1 MNNLYQYIFEK
12 LKINK
17 DSKSNN
23 KSSQYRIMYGIGE
36 IKLFKDCNIYKIE
49 KYGSKKS
56 SLEYNDNS
64 LKQLI
69 DKYFNDNDKIWLVT
83 ETEKIDSNMSAKTAL
98 DIHHT
103 KSIFQKI
110 NLIDYQQG
118 YYLKEL
124 ENHQLVL
131 IIRYFRK
138 SGKLWQTKWLF
149 KI

>member
-1 MNNLYQYIFEK
+1 MKQLNNFILEK
-12 LKINK
+12 LKITK

-23 KSSQYRIMYGIGE
+23 KSSQYRIMYGNGE
-36 IKLFKDCNIYKIE
+36 IKLFKDCNIYKVE

-56 SLEYNDNS
+56 SLEYDDDS

-69 DKYFNDNDKIWLVT
+69 DKYFDDNDKIWLVT
-83 ETEKIDSNMSAKTAL
+83 ETEKIDSNMSAKIAL
-98 DIHHT
+98 DINKI

-110 NLIDYQQG
+110 NLMDYQQG

-124 ENHQLVL
+124 EDHQLVL